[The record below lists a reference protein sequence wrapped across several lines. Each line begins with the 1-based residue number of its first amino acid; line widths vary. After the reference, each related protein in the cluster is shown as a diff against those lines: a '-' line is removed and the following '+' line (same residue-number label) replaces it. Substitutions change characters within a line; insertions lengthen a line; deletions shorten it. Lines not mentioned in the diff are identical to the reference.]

1 MKSSSGRKMDHGDVD
16 PALELVDKIG
26 YIDDIDLF
34 FNKSLVALY
43 VRPEKTKSGII
54 LADSTRDED
63 LFQGKAG
70 LVLKKGPTAFMDDG
84 DAKFHGQDVNVGD
97 WIVFRPSNG
106 LKMDINGVRCVLL
119 QDVQVELR
127 IPSPDVVF

>member
-1 MKSSSGRKMDHGDVD
+1 MDHGDVD
-16 PALELVDKIG
+16 PAQKIVDEIG
-26 YIDDIDLF
+26 YIDDIDIYYT
-34 FNKSLVALY
+34 KILVGMY
-43 VRPEKTKSGII
+43 QRPDKTKSGII

-63 LFQGKAG
+63 LYQGKAG
-70 LVLKKGPTAFMDDG
+70 LVLKIGPTAFLDDG
-84 DAKFHGQDVNVGD
+84 AAKFHGQKVNVGD